1 MKDKHK
7 QYLFMILMIFWTAFI
22 WHNSLAPRVESN
34 AQSGQVLAIINNILE
49 HLNHLHVSEFLV
61 RKAAHMFEF
70 FVLAILWLS
79 IFFLQ
84 NRRCTKKEILLAFL
98 CTAIVAMIDETIQLH
113 VPGRSGEVRDVL
125 VDCTGAA
132 IGLLIFRGGY
142 HLMKRRVG
150 A

>member
-1 MKDKHK
+1 
-7 QYLFMILMIFWTAFI
+7 MILMILWTAFI
-22 WHNSLAPRVESN
+22 WHNSLAPRVESS
-34 AQSGQVLAIINNILE
+34 AQSGEVLTIINTILE

-70 FVLAILWLS
+70 FVLAILWLT

-84 NRRCTKKEILLAFL
+84 NRRCQKKELLLAFL
-98 CTAIVAMIDETIQLH
+98 CTAFVAIIDEIIQLH

-132 IGLLIFRGGY
+132 IGILVFAGSYYLI
-142 HLMKRRVG
+142 KRRRG
-150 A
+150 I